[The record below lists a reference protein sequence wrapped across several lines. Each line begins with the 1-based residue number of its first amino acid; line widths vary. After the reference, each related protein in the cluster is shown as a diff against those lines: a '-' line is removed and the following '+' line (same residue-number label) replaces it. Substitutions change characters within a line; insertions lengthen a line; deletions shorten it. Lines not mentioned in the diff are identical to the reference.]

1 MIEGFLSASRAAGSR
16 VAGPDP
22 GLAVP
27 GISDGTDDRT
37 ESPAVHRPRMTR
49 RLPALVLALMI
60 PVACDADDDPSGPS
74 ACFPVP
80 LDATLRSGGGGG
92 GGGGWPEQGT
102 SLQGGPGGGGGI
114 PDQGTG
120 LQRSPRPGMETQ
132 GRYLGLADLDGVRLE
147 VAATGAAVTLQGDQ
161 LMAEGYPDSASL
173 RGVELDATT
182 RDIRHLTV
190 RIESVESVDRVDRLA
205 LSIEGA
211 EVCDDGDH
219 GVFVGGRWDETGEHI
234 AADGA
239 LTYACASGV
248 ITKCVT
254 WGYAPWIVGVDL
266 HQACTRLAR
275 ADYCG
280 TGTPWTL
287 DGTTIDVYDPNG
299 IQTVTP
305 DARFHFEAAWG
316 VEGAV
321 CVNQTRYDVEDGEGR
336 KVTPECFAGLPAC
349 TGLDDAAA
357 ATALLA
363 NRSQH
368 TPIDACE

>member
-1 MIEGFLSASRAAGSR
+1 MSQR
-16 VAGPDP
+16 V
-22 GLAVP
+22 
-27 GISDGTDDRT
+27 
-37 ESPAVHRPRMTR
+37 SP
-49 RLPALVLALMI
+49 LVLALML

-80 LDATLRSGGGGG
+80 LDAAPRSGGTGGG
-92 GGGGWPEQGT
+92 GNYPDQGTSLQGGTGGGGNWPDQGT
-102 SLQGGPGGGGGI
+102 SLQGGPDGGGGGGDGI

-132 GRYLGLADLDGVRLE
+132 GRYLGLTDLDGVRLV
-147 VAATGAAVTLQGDQ
+147 VAATGAAVTLRGDQ
-161 LMAEGYPDSASL
+161 LTAEGYPDTASL

-182 RDIRHLTV
+182 RDLRHLTV
-190 RIESVESVDRVDRLA
+190 RIESVESVDRVDRIA
-205 LSIEGA
+205 LGIEGA
-211 EVCDDGDH
+211 QVCDEGDH

-234 AADGA
+234 ALDGA

-254 WGYAPWIVGVDL
+254 WGYAPWNVGVDL

-287 DGTTIDVYDPNG
+287 DGTRIDVYDPSG
-299 IQTVTP
+299 IQTVDP
-305 DARFHFEAAWG
+305 DARFRFEAAWG

-336 KVTPECFAGLPAC
+336 KLTPECFASLPAC

-357 ATALLA
+357 ATGLLA